1 MSSFGDRLRE
11 ARNAIGMSQE
21 RLGTEVGVT
30 KGAISGW
37 ENGRDFPSFPV
48 LLRLRVALRQSL
60 DYLMAGA
67 PQETLLAVSPKYQV
81 RDVQAEYAVS
91 TVRKNDLSARE
102 FALVQRFRVMTP
114 RQQQGLLDLMRM
126 EGGLHE

>member
-11 ARNAIGMSQE
+11 ARNAVGMSQE
-21 RLGTEVGVT
+21 RLGIEVGVT

-37 ENGRDFPSFPV
+37 ENNRDFPSFPV
-48 LLRLRVALRQSL
+48 LLRLREALRQSL
-60 DYLMAGA
+60 DHLMAGA
-67 PQETLLAVSPKYQV
+67 PQETTLAIAPKMV
-81 RDVQAEYAVS
+81 RDVRDSYVIAPARRQ
-91 TVRKNDLSARE
+91 DLSVRE
-102 FALVQRFRVMTP
+102 FSLVQRFRAMTP